1 MRREWETGSGRA
13 TEREKERG
21 PVRGRKKK
29 KKHNTRERYKLY
41 SEVIATHRCL
51 SSQNEDYD

>member
-1 MRREWETGSGRA
+1 MGDG
-13 TEREKERG
+13 ERG
-21 PVRGRKKK
+21 ERKSNRKRASKRQKKRERKKK
-29 KKHNTRERYKLY
+29 NTRERYKLY

>member
-1 MRREWETGSGRA
+1 MGRG
-13 TEREKERG
+13 ERGKAIERG
-21 PVRGRKKK
+21 PARGRKRENEKK
-29 KKHNTRERYKLY
+29 KNTRERYKLY